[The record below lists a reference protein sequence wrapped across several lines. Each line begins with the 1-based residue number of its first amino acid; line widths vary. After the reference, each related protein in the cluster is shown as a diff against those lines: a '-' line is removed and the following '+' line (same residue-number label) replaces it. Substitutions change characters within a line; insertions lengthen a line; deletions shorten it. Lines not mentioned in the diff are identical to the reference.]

1 MDQNEYFEDFD
12 EWQTQDSSFE
22 PETSPEQTGIE
33 PKPDAAEVTATG
45 TPAQTSTEPPAP
57 VSSEAEPQATA
68 PEGTP
73 EGEQQDVEPMTTA
86 QMREHMKKL
95 EAQVNSLHRRLS
107 KAPKA
112 TPAIKPPDP
121 MDEASAPKIES
132 FETIEAYDKARG
144 QWEIDQRVNE
154 GIRKATQGAPDF
166 EAKEARK
173 EFVTE
178 TITGGKEIYP
188 DFEQI
193 VLQPTVPI
201 THDMIDAIREVESE
215 KVSPADFF
223 YYLGKNTAEAAALS
237 RMSPVQLGRA
247 ITKIETKLEAAKAS
261 SPARKPIKTVSDAP
275 PPIRPTDSTVIIH
288 KDPAKM
294 TQAEYEAW
302 RMGGK
307 KD

>member
-1 MDQNEYFEDFD
+1 MDQNEITEVD
-12 EWQTQDSSFE
+12 EALDEAFN

-57 VSSEAEPQATA
+57 VTSEAPQATA
-68 PEGTP
+68 PEGTAK
-73 EGEQQDVEPMTTA
+73 EDEQQDIEPMTTA
-86 QMREHMKKL
+86 QMREAMQLIEKKMHD
-95 EAQVNSLHRRLS
+95 QVQFAARRIQKELA
-107 KAPKA
+107 KKG
-112 TPAIKPPDP
+112 IKVPDP

-154 GIRKATQGAPDF
+154 GIRKATQGAPDQ
-166 EAKEARK
+166 EAKEARIN
-173 EFVTE
+173 FVTE
-178 TITGGKEIYP
+178 VFTGGKEIYP
-188 DFEQI
+188 DFEQ
-193 VLQPTVPI
+193 VVKNPAAPI
-201 THDMIDAIREVESE
+201 TIDIIDAIKEFESE
-215 KVSPADFF
+215 KISPEDFF
-223 YYLGKNTAEAAALS
+223 YYLGKNAAETVALS